1 MPTIG
6 ITYLFICVKINIL
19 GMDTVRWVCSK
30 KCACLFRTICEDMVD
45 LACVRVLY
53 SGP

>member
-1 MPTIG
+1 M
-6 ITYLFICVKINIL
+6 
-19 GMDTVRWVCSK
+19 GMFK
-30 KCACLFRTICEDMVD
+30 KCACLFRTICEDVVD